1 MYVEFS
7 FYYFWIGLVS
17 AIINTLGLVA
27 IANAFRSGPGGPVS
41 AVSSISNILLV
52 VIECIKTQEIPS
64 VLQWIGLILGI
75 VGSLILVIP
84 D

>member
-52 VIECIKTQEIPS
+52 VIECIKTHEIPTI
-64 VLQWIGLILGI
+64 LQWVGLILGI